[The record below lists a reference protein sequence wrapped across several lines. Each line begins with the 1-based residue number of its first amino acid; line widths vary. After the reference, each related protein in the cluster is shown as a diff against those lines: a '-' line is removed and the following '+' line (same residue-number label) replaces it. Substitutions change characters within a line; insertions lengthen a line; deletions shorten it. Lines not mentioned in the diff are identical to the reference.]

1 MVIRGDVAQRESTCF
16 ARRGSGVQIP
26 SSPPRWLER
35 RLREPQS
42 FYPSPWGEGRVRGHA
57 KLRVPLEARGS
68 RAERQVRGS
77 NPFVSPE

>member
-35 RLREPQS
+35 RFRAPQS
-42 FYPSPWGEGRVRGHA
+42 LYPSPWEEGRVRG
-57 KLRVPLEARGS
+57 G
-68 RAERQVRGS
+68 
-77 NPFVSPE
+77 